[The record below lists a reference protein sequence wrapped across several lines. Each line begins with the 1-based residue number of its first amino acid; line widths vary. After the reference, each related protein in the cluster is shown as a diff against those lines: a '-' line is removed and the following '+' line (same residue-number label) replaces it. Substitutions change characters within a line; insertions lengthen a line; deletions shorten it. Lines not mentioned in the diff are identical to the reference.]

1 MHSHLC
7 SLCVCFVLCVSCAL
21 NAIFYP
27 FHFQKRFALCVS
39 VALCV
44 TNAVYRYEIQPK
56 CYFTAL
62 LSLKSYQKAEF

>member
-1 MHSHLC
+1 MRLT
-7 SLCVCFVLCVSCAL
+7 LCVSCVL

-27 FHFQKRFALCVS
+27 FHFQKRFALCVPCAFCVS

-56 CYFTAL
+56 CHFTTL

>member
-1 MHSHLC
+1 MC
-7 SLCVCFVLCVSCAL
+7 FVLCVLFMRLTLCVSCAL

-56 CYFTAL
+56 CHFTAL
-62 LSLKSYQKAEF
+62 LFLKSYQKAEF